1 MKYIYLGKF
10 VNTHGIKGE
19 IRILSNFEYK
29 SKVFLLGFN
38 LYIGKDKICFK
49 ISSYRTHK
57 NYDMVCFE
65 GINDILEINKYK
77 GNNVYVAAEDLNLDD
92 GDYFDEDL
100 IGLSAYNSEMLIGK
114 IKDIINN
121 NGYKL
126 FVINDKYIPFN
137 ENFIESI
144 SLQEG
149 KIVFKNVEE
158 LL

>member
-1 MKYIYLGKF
+1 
-10 VNTHGIKGE
+10 
-19 IRILSNFEYK
+19 
-29 SKVFLLGFN
+29 
-38 LYIGKDKICFK
+38 
-49 ISSYRTHK
+49 
-57 NYDMVCFE
+57 MVCFE

-158 LL
+158 LLW